1 MTINAM
7 QKEKGWGR
15 KDRGKK
21 ERQGG
26 AEERWGEGSRKMEG
40 IGGGYEGQRKDG
52 WTVSG

>member
-1 MTINAM
+1 M
-7 QKEKGWGR
+7 QCRKKRDKGGKTEGR
-15 KDRGKK
+15 RKK

-40 IGGGYEGQRKDG
+40 IGEGYEGQRKDG